1 MSAHRVKL
9 IGMRRLNTE
18 LPAAPMFSIV
28 TSSPHAYASEVCVV
42 ADSDRDVQRAQAALR
57 EFHPVTHGHVLKM
70 QNANAGLVRATLRS
84 HGYRVV

>member
-1 MSAHRVKL
+1 
-9 IGMRRLNTE
+9 MRRLDTA

-42 ADSDRDVQRAQAALR
+42 AEGDRDVQRAQVALR
-57 EFHPVTHGHVLKM
+57 EFHPVLRGHTLTM
-70 QNANAGLVRATLRS
+70 QNVNAGLVRASLRS